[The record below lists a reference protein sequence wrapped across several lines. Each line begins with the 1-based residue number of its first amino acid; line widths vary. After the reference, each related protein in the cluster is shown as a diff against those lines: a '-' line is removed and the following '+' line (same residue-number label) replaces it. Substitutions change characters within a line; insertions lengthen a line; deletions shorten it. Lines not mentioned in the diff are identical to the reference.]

1 MLHSALLAAALAAGA
16 FAAPQITSPAA
27 GASLPGTGAITVEWK
42 DDGEAPKLTALQ
54 SFTLQLVVGG
64 NTEADSATILGG
76 SPVTFGSATSTDFTG
91 LAPALADEVKNG
103 FYFRMI
109 SVASQGGTVV
119 TFSDRFSLT
128 GMTGTTAK
136 NFVDA
141 ATAAGTAVPAT
152 QDNTANNAAAGDA
165 GAAGDPDTPYSEQT
179 GLIRYAPMQSVPP
192 TKITKKDLKPLYPT
206 SSYKIATAFLP
217 TPVPTK
223 TITASQT
230 FSADSMENTASPVP
244 GPEGDMRRF
253 LNRWKD

>member
-1 MLHSALLAAALAAGA
+1 M
-16 FAAPQITSPAA
+16 
-27 GASLPGTGAITVEWK
+27 
-42 DDGEAPKLTALQ
+42 
-54 SFTLQLVVGG
+54 
-64 NTEADSATILGG
+64 SAT
-76 SPVTFGSATSTDFTG
+76 ATSEITASTN
-91 LAPALADEVKNG
+91 LVSHS
-103 FYFRMI
+103 YFRMI

-192 TKITKKDLKPLYPT
+192 TKITKKDTKPLYPT

-223 TITASQT
+223 TVTASQT
-230 FSADSMENTASPVP
+230 FSADSMENTVRLVFTWLEESQIANINIGFPRTRP
-244 GPEGDMRRF
+244 RR
-253 LNRWKD
+253 